1 MTWAGANITVKFK
14 LPNGPNVCWSRL
26 KCLRQKA
33 AIAFQSAASDK
44 DHCTE
49 GKASAMAWEL
59 DRSIKLPGEWKLSEK
74 ATGYKIC
81 TKTNN
86 RRSRGRGDFRSE
98 DSDLVEV
105 LHFLRTFLKNHVLLD
120 LLVIGSDNHRTVFN
134 DISIIGVRNH
144 FNIGHC
150 AFDVPFKRA

>member
-1 MTWAGANITVKFK
+1 
-14 LPNGPNVCWSRL
+14 
-26 KCLRQKA
+26 
-33 AIAFQSAASDK
+33 
-44 DHCTE
+44 
-49 GKASAMAWEL
+49 MAWEL
-59 DRSIKLPGEWKLSEK
+59 DHSIKLPGEWKLSEK
-74 ATGYKIC
+74 AIGYKIC

-86 RRSRGRGDFRSE
+86 RRSRGRGEIRSE

-105 LHFLRTFLKNHVLLD
+105 LHFLRTFLKNHVLLDLLVIGSDNHRKNHVLLD

-150 AFDVPFKRA
+150 AFYVPFKCA